1 MNKNY
6 KIVWGSCAF
15 IFYTMCDVDIVK
27 DRKPLS
33 DRTIDDHD
41 KPVLSDFY
49 VPKTEQHPKKIEL
62 QTQKMQVNALDQAQ
76 DLIRK
81 SYFSPEMQYSVLAL
95 FDRPFIIDHT
105 TGVVKDLPTIE
116 AIMAQIDA
124 IQAHNLKISDASVRK
139 LAQER
144 MQSCIVQAL
153 QEMLQAVEIA
163 MFIVYLQAAYADTQ
177 VLFVTK
183 VDPILDFHLH
193 LYKEKIEA
201 KLQEMHP
208 SQSWQSWWFADATPV
223 HSKPENIQQ
232 IIMNNSYKHIKN
244 DATGKMAANLLFKQC
259 FVSLQE
265 FTKFMPFLNRYLLL
279 DFTNSMNLY
288 ATVPDIDRCIMM
300 LHNAADALVN
310 NSAKMEELAKIHQIV
325 LAVRQAVQVAL
336 FIANKNS
343 FINYGHRL
351 PASVTR
357 LLDSVVQRLL
367 EYDQKLDSMCKDQLL
382 GATKDDFYRDKVW
395 SAISSIA
402 CGAALLGIGAAVYYD
417 AAGVRSA
424 VVPEQHMQA
433 MRDLVNNPVSQ
444 TVKIYSNA
452 GVRKLAEWYKAS
464 HEQAV
469 PGKSFWE
476 PETWESLSGL
486 TNYVTRDVA
495 PIVHNALTAKGEWT
509 DPEAKEKA
517 EQVKADLG
525 TILSTG
531 IKSGVKH
538 EAVTAVKKVVAPLT
552 SAISKVD
559 LNGYAPDQSDPLQA
573 L

>member
-6 KIVWGSCAF
+6 KIVWGCCVF
-15 IFYTMCDVDIVK
+15 IFYTMCDVEMVK
-27 DRKPLS
+27 YSDPLFDQS
-33 DRTIDDHD
+33 VYKHD
-41 KPVLSDFY
+41 QAVLSDIH
-49 VPKTEQHPKKIEL
+49 VPKTEQHTKKIEL
-62 QTQKMQVNALDQAQ
+62 QTQKIQVNYLEQAQ

-95 FDRPFIIDHT
+95 FDRPFIVDHA
-105 TGVVKDLPTIE
+105 TGVVKDLPTIQE
-116 AIMAQIDA
+116 VLSEIDL
-124 IQAHNLKISDASVRK
+124 IREKNLRIADAGVRK

-144 MQSCIVQAL
+144 MQSCVVQAL

-163 MFIVYLQAAYADTQ
+163 MFMAYLQAAYADTQ
-177 VLFVTK
+177 VLFATK
-183 VDPILDFHLH
+183 IDPILDFHLH

-208 SQSWQSWWFADATPV
+208 VQSWQSWWFANATPV

-244 DATGKMAANLLFKQC
+244 DPTGKIAANLLFKQC
-259 FVSLQE
+259 FVSMQK
-265 FTKFMPFLNRYLLL
+265 FTKFMPFLNRYLIL

-300 LHNAADALVN
+300 LHNTADSLVN
-310 NSAKMEELAKIHQIV
+310 NSEKMKELAQIHQIV
-325 LAVRQAVQVAL
+325 LAVRQSVQVAL

-367 EYDQKLDSMCKDQLL
+367 EYDQKLDLMCKDQLL

-402 CGAALLGIGAAVYYD
+402 CGAALLGLGAAVYYD

-476 PETWESLSGL
+476 PETWASLSGL

-495 PIVHNALTAKGEWT
+495 PMVHNALTAKGEWT
-509 DPEAKEKA
+509 DAEAKEKA

-531 IKSGVKH
+531 IKSGVRS
-538 EAVTAVKKVVAPLT
+538 EATNVIQKVVAPLT
-552 SAISKVD
+552 SVINKVD
-559 LNGYAPDQSDPLQA
+559 VNGYAPDQSDPLQA